1 MKSTVYVYN
10 EYLIPDCK
18 IMVSDCDLC
27 DHFFELNVV
36 NKSKDWVKDNGITI
50 TNCSFTSSVN
60 SDKLTFFTS
69 SKQELELS
77 YPDDIEIITQNFFDK
92 YLLSFIPIRITE
104 GNKFNGINY
113 SSNLSSFGELNHQ

>member
-18 IMVSDCDLC
+18 VMVSDYDLC

-36 NKSKDWVKDNGITI
+36 NKSKDWVKDNGIII
-50 TNCSFTSSVN
+50 TNYSFTSSDD
-60 SDKLTFFTS
+60 SDKSTFFTS

-77 YPDDIEIITQNFFDK
+77 YPDDIEIITQSIFDR
-92 YLLSFIPIRITE
+92 YLRSFIPMKITE
-104 GNKFNGINY
+104 GDKFNSINY
-113 SSNLSSFGELNHQ
+113 SSNLSSLEN